1 MTTKFAGD
9 PVVGAVLR
17 WVLAAVLLYAGGIK
31 MIEPNGARDAIN
43 AYRVFPP
50 SWAPV
55 LGYALPLFE
64 VALGLLLAMGI
75 MVRTSAAL
83 TALLM
88 IGFIAGIASVW
99 YRGYSID
106 CGCFGGGGD
115 ISPEGRASRYTQEI
129 LRDALFAGMGAWLY
143 RWPATRWALER
154 GHLPAVVGSEPPAG
168 YSEDKREGHDG

>member
-1 MTTKFAGD
+1 MRRPIFGD
-9 PVVGAVLR
+9 PTAGAVLR
-17 WVLAAVLLYAGGIK
+17 IVLAGVLLFAGGIK
-31 MIEPNGARDAIN
+31 IVEPHGARDAIN

-55 LGYALPLFE
+55 LGYALPLLE

-75 MVRTSAAL
+75 MVRASAAV

-88 IGFIAGIASVW
+88 LGFIAGIASVW

-115 ISPEGRASRYTQEI
+115 ISPQGRALRYTQEI
-129 LRDALFAGMGAWLY
+129 IRDSAFTGMALWLY
-143 RWPATRWALER
+143 RWPATRWSLER
-154 GHLPAVVGSEPPAG
+154 L
-168 YSEDKREGHDG
+168 